1 MWDYHQGCAV
11 MAGIRWSSRCLADG
25 CHALELA
32 LSCWRRLASADRRA
46 GSCCR
51 AGVPRACSGVCASA
65 LGRGGR
71 CEVLRRCCSG
81 CECRVER
88 GDSLLVVTRLVVW
101 HDESVSCSA
110 KHESVGR
117 AERTHAWDS
126 FQRWQWRESRSRGT
140 RRGGRTGV
148 CGAGIAQAGLGR
160 WPPGHAGVRCG
171 RHDLWACE
179 RSCRDL

>member
-1 MWDYHQGCAV
+1 MRRRQVIPRAAIVAVGAQVALGADRTDAPILAELVLDELRAAVSEGAGAVVVAELRRRRRGRRRGRRARRGDERQQHCDEPAKRVGRVSGVGGRVSVRTVMWDYHQGCAV

-32 LSCWRRLASADRRA
+32 LSCWRTLASADRRA

-81 CECRVER
+81 
-88 GDSLLVVTRLVVW
+88 
-101 HDESVSCSA
+101 
-110 KHESVGR
+110 
-117 AERTHAWDS
+117 
-126 FQRWQWRESRSRGT
+126 
-140 RRGGRTGV
+140 
-148 CGAGIAQAGLGR
+148 
-160 WPPGHAGVRCG
+160 
-171 RHDLWACE
+171 
-179 RSCRDL
+179 